1 MVICWSPSLLKI
13 VPYHLYSI
21 PFRLMMVTNASV
33 IKATS
38 ATASNSSHMLLAMLT
53 ALHMAKTLC
62 TSNTTRT
69 KAALIIF
76 TNNIS
81 LCYTSMSLKFTLNKK
96 NCIWFF
102 LSSKCWRT
110 SPHRLNM
117 LPLFA
122 KNTVNICFRAVNELI
137 FIFLPSLIVSLLN
150 NWERY
155 RGSLLC

>member
-1 MVICWSPSLLKI
+1 MVICWSLSLLKI

-96 NCIWFF
+96 N
-102 LSSKCWRT
+102 
-110 SPHRLNM
+110 
-117 LPLFA
+117 
-122 KNTVNICFRAVNELI
+122 LI
-137 FIFLPSLIVSLLN
+137 FFILQMLKNITTQTKYAPFVCKKHGQYLFSCS
-150 NWERY
+150 
-155 RGSLLC
+155 